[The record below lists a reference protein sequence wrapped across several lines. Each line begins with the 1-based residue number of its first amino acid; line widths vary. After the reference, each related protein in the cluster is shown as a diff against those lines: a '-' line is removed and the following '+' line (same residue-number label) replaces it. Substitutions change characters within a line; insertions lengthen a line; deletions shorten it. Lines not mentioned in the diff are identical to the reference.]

1 MLEAH
6 FGYVDL
12 DLMRDTFYIHVCR
25 TVATFIQFTIYVVIC
40 NAYTFV

>member
-1 MLEAH
+1 MLEVH

-12 DLMRDTFYIHVCR
+12 DLMRDTFYIHVRR
-25 TVATFIQFTIYVVIC
+25 TIATLIYVAIC